1 MNKRILIVAH
11 GHPSVHKGGAEIAA
25 FDLYKEYERQGFD
38 VKFMARSAESP
49 HGGAAFSTRKT
60 DKEILFHTT
69 HDDFFLFSNLKSRY
83 VWQEFRDFLT
93 RFKPDVVHFHHYYL
107 LGIETIMEVKNT
119 LPDCKIVLTLH
130 EYLAICNNK
139 GLMIK
144 TTDNRL
150 CYTANP
156 KDCHLCFPE
165 HSPADFFMREKYIK
179 RNLQAVDH
187 FIAPSHFLK
196 QRYVQWGLSA
206 DSVSVIE
213 NGQSGGSIPI
223 VDLSVK
229 QIPRTRFAF
238 FGQINEFKGVDVLLE
253 AISLVPKSLRTK
265 MSIDIHGANLPLQSK
280 EFIKKVT
287 SLIKRHAK
295 HVTFHGAYE
304 SEELPKLM
312 ADIDWLVVPSIWWEN
327 SPLVIQEAF
336 NHKVPVIVSDI
347 GGMAEKVE
355 HGVNGLHFRAGKAS
369 SLAESMSQILD
380 DSVLPQVNYVGNI
393 QAPLTIEQTA
403 HLTLEI
409 YQ

>member
-38 VKFMARSAESP
+38 VKFMARSGESP

-144 TTDNRL
+144 KTDNRL
-150 CYTANP
+150 CYGANP

-196 QRYVQWGLSA
+196 QRYVEWGLSA

-213 NGQSGGSIPI
+213 NGQNGALIPI
-223 VDLSVK
+223 IDLSVK
-229 QIPRTRFAF
+229 QMTRTRFAF

-253 AISLVPKSLRTK
+253 AISLVPKPLRRK
-265 MSIDIHGANLPLQSK
+265 MSIEIHGANLALQSK

-287 SLIKRHAK
+287 SLMKRHAK
-295 HVTFHGAYE
+295 YVTFHGAYE
-304 SEELPKLM
+304 AEELGKLM
-312 ADIDWLVVPSIWWEN
+312 SDIDWLVVPSIWWEN

-355 HGVNGLHFRAGKAS
+355 NGVNGLHFRAGKAS
-369 SLAESMSQILD
+369 SLADTMSQILD
-380 DSVLPQVNYVGNI
+380 DSLPQVNFVDNI

-403 HLTLEI
+403 QMTLGI